1 MSQPDPPK
9 EKQHGRW
16 VIGSAL
22 IVIGLL
28 ILIPTGLCTA
38 IFLPAWIE
46 GRRDF
51 ISIRGSDFFLLAGIA
66 GIGIALV
73 FTGFKMGRGN

>member
-1 MSQPDPPK
+1 MLEADPPK
-9 EKQHGRW
+9 EKKQGW
-16 VIGSAL
+16 WAAGLAL

-28 ILIPTGLCTA
+28 ILILTGLCTA
-38 IFLPAWIE
+38 ILLPPWIE
-46 GRRDF
+46 GRGDF